1 MSNRYVKTLE
11 SYIIPEPVEEGFL
24 AVTGGIIAGI
34 TLLSLVTNG
43 ISKFKLRGKIKGNS
57 GNPADYGSDICR
69 ILQNYSHDIMGV
81 IEPINK
87 YKYLT
92 SYKKLIPIL
101 NEAEKIRTQFCS
113 IGFDDPIANKKYEAI
128 TKRIEILEKKA
139 RAIYNEMEN
148 IDLSILATEQVPLNA
163 TIIKNLRDIEF
174 NIQNVAWS
182 GGHDGGSLIMTE
194 DFYFSE
200 LSHDLFDDPEASQ
213 CIEAFDNLMDYLTY
227 EEESYDTKDICI
239 NYIKK
244 CKFAINPNSKLK
256 RSK

>member
-1 MSNRYVKTLE
+1 MNNNYAKTLE
-11 SYIIPEPVEEGFL
+11 SYIIPEPADEGFL
-24 AVTGGIIAGI
+24 AVTGGIITGI
-34 TLLSLVTNG
+34 TLLSLITNG
-43 ISKFKLRGKIKGNS
+43 ISKFKLKSKIKGNS

-81 IEPINK
+81 LEPVNK

-101 NEAEKIRTQFCS
+101 NEAEKIRAQFCS

-128 TKRIEILEKKA
+128 TKRIEMLEKKA
-139 RAIYNEMEN
+139 KSIYTEMKN
-148 IDLSILATEQVPLNA
+148 IDLSILATEQVPFNA
-163 TIIKNLRDIEF
+163 TIIKNLRDIEY
-174 NIQNVAWS
+174 NIQIVAWS
-182 GGHDGGSLIMTE
+182 GGHDGGALIMTE
-194 DFYFSE
+194 DFYFSDR
-200 LSHDLFDDPEASQ
+200 SHELFDIKEADQ
-213 CIEAFDNLMDYLTY
+213 CIDAFDKLMDYLIY

-256 RSK
+256 KSK